1 MTTVT
6 LPDELADQVA
16 AVTSQELSTFV
27 EAAVRQVLVSR
38 RTRRSQ
44 RPVHVAPVG
53 SARPVPEVSL
63 ERWAD
68 SERAWAAQAH
78 DLAAVGVERDE
89 SPRNGDKPR

>member
-38 RTRRSQ
+38 RTRGVH
-44 RPVHVAPVG
+44 RPVRVTPVG
-53 SARPVPEVSL
+53 AGRVLPDIDL
-63 ERWAD
+63 DRWAD
-68 SERAWAAQAH
+68 AERTWAEQAR
-78 DLAAVGVERDE
+78 DLRAPA
-89 SPRNGDKPR
+89 